1 MTKKNVQMV
10 FGIENWLRNSGFGTF
25 GQLGFVSI
33 HKIHFFPSSLLI
45 FGPFEKKNCIPLLE
59 TWQPILPKTG
69 EGGCTITWTASGGPA
84 LVELRLILRFFDPF
98 WYWWIGWPD
107 KFIIAGS
114 PKPIGPNSGNST
126 LWLRDR
132 GVESNFKGRKIS
144 KTIFLAFNSSK
155 KWATNFV

>member
-1 MTKKNVQMV
+1 MPQKNIQMV
-10 FGIENWLRNSGFGTF
+10 FGIENWLWKSDFGK
-25 GQLGFVSI
+25 LGLHYILLFSFECVDFWP
-33 HKIHFFPSSLLI
+33 KIVHLILFP
-45 FGPFEKKNCIPLLE
+45 PLE
-59 TWQPILPKTG
+59 TSQPILPKTG

-98 WYWWIGWPD
+98 WWWWIGWPD

-144 KTIFLAFNSSK
+144 KNNSCLQFFQKTNKIFYLILP
-155 KWATNFV
+155 